1 MKRALNIIM
10 PLLLI
15 IQACD
20 PEPVLL
26 EHSQVIADGNH
37 TGVYVLS
44 EGLFNQNN
52 STLSWIDFTAGQAD
66 SWNAATGRSYDCFEK
81 VNGRRLGDTANDM
94 LLYGSRIYI
103 AVSESSTIEI
113 LDASTS
119 NSLRQI
125 PLSHDGIVSQPRSM
139 TAVNGFVYVCC
150 FDGTV
155 TRIDTLTMIA
165 DATVQ
170 VGRNPDG
177 ICHANGKLYV
187 SNSGGLDTRNPDN
200 TVSVI
205 DINTFSET
213 KRITVRSNPGSIYAD
228 ASGVYVVSRGIFDY
242 GTMDYDSRLHRI
254 DTQTDEVT
262 ATYDIPILKMDI
274 VDGKA
279 WFYGYG
285 AGGTIQVLDL
295 ATGQVLDSDF
305 ITDGT
310 RVECPYSIK
319 VEPATRKVYVCDALD
334 YVTPGSLLCFSPEGR
349 LLYRVQGIGINP
361 NTVAFCDENVK
372 LTEYQGEPVIIGDI
386 DRVFEYMPAP
396 GQFVNLLPQYEQ
408 GDNATSMNVKCL
420 NALQSG
426 NLITLG
432 GFGGYITAGF
442 NTTVYNQEGAD
453 FRIDGN
459 AFNGNA
465 EPGVVWVSADVNNNG
480 LPDDD
485 WYEIWG
491 SEQKEGRATPE
502 YAITYTKPSSDDGNT
517 PWNGSDG
524 RSGSIDHNI
533 SHSQPYYPQWYN
545 NSTLS
550 FSATLLPDN
559 VTFTDNMYVMSPFGY
574 GYVDNLPNSDV
585 NSAFDID
592 WAVKAD
598 GTPAGL
604 ESINFVKIQN
614 GVIGCY
620 PAIGELSTEVSAIYN
635 LNSKTE

>member
-1 MKRALNIIM
+1 MRRTIPYILS
-10 PLLLI
+10 LI
-15 IQACD
+15 LVAVACD

-26 EHSQVIADGNH
+26 DESVIDDSGHAGIF
-37 TGVYVLS
+37 VLS

-52 STLSWIDFTAGQAD
+52 STLSWIDFTTRQAD
-66 SWNAATGRSYDCFEK
+66 SWTAATGRSYDAFEK
-81 VNGRRLGDTANDM
+81 VNGRRIGDTANDL

-113 LDASTS
+113 LDASTC
-119 NSLRQI
+119 NSLKQI
-125 PLSHDGIVSQPRSM
+125 PLSRNGMASQPRRL
-139 TAVNGFVYVCC
+139 TANGGYVYVCC

-155 TRIDTLTMIA
+155 SRIDTLTMTT

-187 SNSGGLDTRNPDN
+187 SNSGGLDTQNPDN

-205 DINTFSET
+205 DINTFTET
-213 KRITVRSNPGSIYAD
+213 KRITVRSNPGTIFAD
-228 ASGVYVVSRGIFDY
+228 GTNVYVVSRGIFDY

-254 DTQTDEVT
+254 DTQTDQVT
-262 ATYDIPILKMDI
+262 ATYDIPILNMDI

-310 RVECPYSIK
+310 HVECPYSIK
-319 VEPATRKVYVCDALD
+319 VEPNTRKVYVCDALD
-334 YVTPGSLLCFSPEGR
+334 YVTPGSLFCFTPDGR

-361 NTVAFCDENVK
+361 NTIAFCDEKVT
-372 LTEYQGEPVIIGDI
+372 LTQYQGETKIIGDI

-396 GQFVNLLPQYEQ
+396 GQFVNLLPKYEQ
-408 GDNATSMNVKCL
+408 GDDAASMAAKCL
-420 NALQSG
+420 KALQSG
-426 NLITLG
+426 SLISLG

-442 NTTVYNQEGAD
+442 NTSVYNQEGAD

-459 AFNGNA
+459 AFSNNA
-465 EPGVVWVSADVNNNG
+465 EPGVVWVSADINNNG
-480 LPDDD
+480 VPDDD

-491 SEQKEGRATPE
+491 SEQKEGRATLG
-502 YAITYTKPSSDDGNT
+502 YTITYTKPAANDGDT
-517 PWNGSDG
+517 PWNGSDE
-524 RSGSIDHNI
+524 RSGSIQHNGF
-533 SHSQPYYPQWYN
+533 HSQPYYPQWYSN
-545 NSTLS
+545 TTLS
-550 FSATLLPDN
+550 FTATLLPDN
-559 VTFTDNMYVMSPFGY
+559 VSFNGTDYIMSAFGY
-574 GYVDNLPNSDV
+574 GYVDNLPNSET

-592 WAVKAD
+592 WAVKTD

-604 ESINFVKIQN
+604 DSINFVKIQN

-620 PAIGELSTEVSAIYN
+620 PRIGELSTEVTAIYN